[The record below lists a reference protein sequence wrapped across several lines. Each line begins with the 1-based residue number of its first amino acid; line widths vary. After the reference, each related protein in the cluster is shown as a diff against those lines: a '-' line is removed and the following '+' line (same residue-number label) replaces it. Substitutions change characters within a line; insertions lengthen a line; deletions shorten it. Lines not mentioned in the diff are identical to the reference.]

1 MANKTQ
7 DMEKIYRE
15 HSQTV
20 YRYLLTLTGNSA
32 LAEEYTQETFFRAV
46 KNIDRFDK
54 SCKITTWLCAIAK
67 NVAFSEGRKGKRKKE
82 LFEESALYPSPEEE
96 VISGIGRLEIL
107 KLLHSLPENVREI
120 MYLRLFGDLSFGEI
134 GAVVGTSENSA
145 RVAFY
150 RGKEKLRKELLKN
163 EE

>member
-1 MANKTQ
+1 MTGEKQ

-20 YRYLLTLTGNSA
+20 YRYLLTLTGNKS

-67 NVAFSEGRKGKRKKE
+67 RVALSEGRKAKDRRE
-82 LFEESALYPSPEEE
+82 LFEKAALYPSHEEE
-96 VISGIGRLEIL
+96 VISGIGKVELL
-107 KLLHSLPENVREI
+107 KKLHELPQGTREV

-134 GAVVGTSENSA
+134 GAVVGMSENSA
-145 RVAFY
+145 RVTYY
-150 RGKEKLRKELLKN
+150 RGKEKLRKELLSDG
-163 EE
+163 